1 MNADIK
7 QRWLDAL
14 RSGKYRQGSRV
25 LRSESNKYCC
35 LGILCELVDP
45 TGWRRVPVP
54 SLSGMA
60 YEYVTGES
68 HNMSMPSLRTLDSA
82 GLDAEIAEQLARWND
97 DGMSFSDIAKYI
109 EEVA

>member
-1 MNADIK
+1 MNAEIK

-45 TGWRRVPVP
+45 AGWRPTPVP

-60 YEYVTGES
+60 YEYITGGS
-68 HNMSMPSLRTLDSA
+68 HNVSMPSIRTLESA
-82 GLDAEIAEQLARWND
+82 ELEPEIAEKLARLND

>member
-1 MNADIK
+1 MNAEIK

-14 RSGKYRQGSRV
+14 RSGKYNQGSRV

-45 TGWRRVPVP
+45 AGWRPAPIP

-60 YEYVTGES
+60 YQYVAGDL
-68 HNMSMPSLRTLDSA
+68 HNVSMPSLTTLESV

-97 DGMSFSDIAKYI
+97 DGMSFADIANYI
-109 EEVA
+109 EKNA